1 MPDKKNKKQQDK
13 LDILIRK
20 VDDLDARLTQHIDF
34 IEKVYRPLQG
44 SLDKLKGFFK

>member
-1 MPDKKNKKQQDK
+1 MTDKKNKKQKDK
-13 LDILIRK
+13 LDIILQKI
-20 VDDLDARLTQHIDF
+20 DDLDARLTRHIDF